1 MIKAKTMTELFNRS
15 SRWTKGEA
23 AKTATGIQVHISDPR
38 AAKFCLVGGVQ
49 FCYDWEQQA
58 VVSQTLA
65 QTIRANF
72 KDMRRGRHESEIRL
86 ITRFNDKTTRTFKD
100 IKRLVRLAN
109 V

>member
-38 AAKFCLVGGVQ
+38 AAQFCLVGGVQ
-49 FCYDWEQQA
+49 FCYGWEQQA
-58 VVSQTLA
+58 VVFQTLA
-65 QTIRANF
+65 QTIGSNF
-72 KDMRRGRHESEIRL
+72 KDVRRTRHESEIRF
-86 ITRFNDKTTRTFKD
+86 ITRFNDKETRTFKD
-100 IKRLVRLAN
+100 IKRLVCLAK